1 MFQYLSNIIKT
12 ETKNQESQESQQIRH
27 LTNLVLQQQEEIN
40 KLIHKISTLETEK
53 ANRIEVE
60 CIQETI
66 NFDVKINQFR
76 NEFYA
81 NCIDQGLTKSEW
93 FVKCSC
99 AKSCGL
105 GEMCENTHIRRLGI
119 EGEMIELI
127 EKAAN
132 KIMIYANK
140 QMITMLK
147 RYRDDLVRPNP
158 NAPYHRASVV
168 LQIDELSEKRYGEFW
183 GHEPINECDRLERD
197 KNIIKMRDT
206 IVPAKREKIIKLI
219 VQFIDNILSL
229 F

>member
-1 MFQYLSNIIKT
+1 MFTFLSNIIKT
-12 ETKNQESQESQQIRH
+12 ETKNQEIPESQESQQIRH

-40 KLIHKISTLETEK
+40 KLIHKISTLETE
-53 ANRIEVE
+53 
-60 CIQETI
+60 TI
-66 NFDVKINQFR
+66 NVDVKINQFK

-81 NCIDQGLTKSEW
+81 NCIEQGLTKSEW
-93 FVKCSC
+93 FVYHKCSC

-105 GEMCENTHIRRLGI
+105 GEMCENTHTRRLGI
-119 EGEMIELI
+119 EAEMIELI

-132 KIMIYANK
+132 FIMIYANK
-140 QMITMLK
+140 HMITMLK
-147 RYRDDLVRPNP
+147 RYKDDLVRTNP

-168 LQIDELSEKRYGEFW
+168 LQIDELSEKRYGEF
-183 GHEPINECDRLERD
+183 GVVLQEPINECDRPERD
-197 KNIIKMRDT
+197 KYIIKMRDT